1 MEETNGGI
9 LISIVGAGPGAYD
22 LLTLRAVDRLNKADV
37 VIWAS
42 SLIPAQVLNHTN
54 ADAQLFDSASMT
66 FEDVAALYKGSA
78 DCNVVRLHSG
88 DPSIY
93 GAIQEQIDFI
103 IENNLDFEIVP
114 GVTSVAAAAA
124 ILGRELTIPGAA
136 QTVVFTRLARK
147 TAASVPEGESVE
159 AYARL
164 GGTLAVFL
172 SGAYPTELQEA
183 LLCENSAYSSE
194 TPAAVVVRASWPD
207 EKVIMTTCGHL
218 AESMKDLGARRTV
231 LVLVGSA
238 LQQSPLRSHLYSP
251 SFAHKFRKRSAAG
264 ETKGR
269 PTSATRAS
277 LR

>member
-1 MEETNGGI
+1 M
-9 LISIVGAGPGAYD
+9 ISIVGAGPGAYD
-22 LLTLRAVDRLNKADV
+22 LLTLRAVDRLSKADV

-42 SLIPAQVLNHTN
+42 SLIPEQVLGHVH
-54 ADAQLFDSASMT
+54 AGAQLFDSAAMT
-66 FEDVAALYKGSA
+66 FEDVAAVYKESR

-93 GAIQEQIDFI
+93 GAIQEQIDFLVLNDL
-103 IENNLDFEIVP
+103 EFEIVP

-124 ILGRELTIPGAA
+124 IIGRELTIPGAS

-147 TAASVPEGESVE
+147 TLGSVPEGESVE

-172 SGAYPTELQEA
+172 SGAYPSELQEA
-183 LLCENSAYSSE
+183 LLCEDSAYNPE

-207 EKVIMTTCGHL
+207 EKVVMTTCGHL
-218 AESMKDLGARRTV
+218 AQSMKEVGARRTV
-231 LVLVGSA
+231 LVLVGNA

-251 SFAHKFRKRSAAG
+251 KFAHKFRKRSVSG
-264 ETKGR
+264 DTKGR
-269 PTSATRAS
+269 PTSATKAS